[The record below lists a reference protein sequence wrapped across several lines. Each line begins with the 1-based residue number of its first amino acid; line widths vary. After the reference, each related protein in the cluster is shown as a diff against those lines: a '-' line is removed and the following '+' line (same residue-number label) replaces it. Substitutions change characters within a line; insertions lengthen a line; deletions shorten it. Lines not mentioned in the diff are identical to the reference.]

1 MEYFLARQP
10 IFDPKMKV
18 IGYELFSYDGFDNLI
33 PMDTKEDQFTSKVIT
48 KSFLLVNTESLTGGK
63 KAFIRFSR
71 NLLVNEIATLLDKDL
86 IAIELSD
93 NIPPDEKVL
102 AACQKFKDSGY
113 LMVLDDF
120 NFQFSQMPFL
130 QFADMVKVDS
140 GKTGSDVKKSV
151 VERLKSKNIKSLMMN
166 VESEEEFKEAVELG
180 YDYFQGN
187 FFRKPF
193 IISGRDIPGYKLT
206 YLQMLKEIHQPEID
220 FDKLEEIIKRD
231 VSLTYKLLRL
241 INSAAFGIMREI
253 KSIKQALVLLGMR
266 EVKKW
271 VALIA
276 LSDMGKEKPEE
287 LVKNALLRAK
297 FCESLGPLIG
307 LKQQSSDLFL
317 LGMFSLI
324 DAFIDQPFH
333 VIMEDLPLAKEIKMA
348 MVGGESPYTPAY
360 DLTLTYEAGQW
371 REVSKLAAKLNIDEK
386 KLPEIYLASLDWVSE
401 VLK

>member
-10 IFDPKMKV
+10 IFDSKMKV
-18 IGYELFSYDGFDNLI
+18 IGYELFSYDGFENLI
-33 PMDTKEDQFTSKVIT
+33 PMDTKEDQFASKVIT

-63 KAFIRFSR
+63 KAFIRFSQ
-71 NLLVNEIATLLDKDL
+71 NLIVNEIVTLLDKDL

-93 NIPPDEKVL
+93 NITPDEKVL

-140 GKTGSDVKKSV
+140 GKTGSDMKKSV

-193 IISGRDIPGYKLT
+193 VISGRDIPGYKLT

-220 FDKLEEIIKRD
+220 FDKMEEIIKRD

-297 FCESLGPLIG
+297 
-307 LKQQSSDLFL
+307 
-317 LGMFSLI
+317 
-324 DAFIDQPFH
+324 
-333 VIMEDLPLAKEIKMA
+333 
-348 MVGGESPYTPAY
+348 
-360 DLTLTYEAGQW
+360 
-371 REVSKLAAKLNIDEK
+371 
-386 KLPEIYLASLDWVSE
+386 
-401 VLK
+401 